1 MKKSLLQSKHKGL
14 WWLTWR
20 LKLQVSFECSLI
32 TKKFHKVH
40 KSQVH
45 KLRSKIAQ
53 SQIFA
58 TNQQESLNNL
68 WNKHAHNS
76 SLPSHLQ
83 MKHYIVWWS
92 WIANGQQRI
101 WSTKLKLQSSLLL
114 NPSKTPNESQTRTE
128 KRSTI
133 EGSIATLFAYKLQWN
148 FETQV
153 GEEGGL

>member
-1 MKKSLLQSKHKGL
+1 MKKSQLQSKHKGS

-45 KLRSKIAQ
+45 KLSKQ
-53 SQIFA
+53 DCTM
-58 TNQQESLNNL
+58 TNICYESTRIICE
-68 WNKHAHNS
+68 NKHAHNS

-83 MKHYIVWWS
+83 MKHYILWWS
-92 WIANGQQRI
+92 WIAKGQQRI
-101 WSTKLKLQSSLLL
+101 WATKLKLQSSLLL
-114 NPSKTPNESQTRTE
+114 NPSKTPNESETRTE

-133 EGSIATLFAYKLQWN
+133 KGSIPTLVACKLQWN

>member
-1 MKKSLLQSKHKGL
+1 MN
-14 WWLTWR
+14 R
-20 LKLQVSFECSLI
+20 
-32 TKKFHKVH
+32 
-40 KSQVH
+40 
-45 KLRSKIAQ
+45 
-53 SQIFA
+53 
-58 TNQQESLNNL
+58 QENLNNL

-83 MKHYIVWWS
+83 MKPYILWWS
-92 WIANGQQRI
+92 WIAKGQQRI
-101 WSTKLKLQSSLLL
+101 WATKLKLQSSLLL

-133 EGSIATLFAYKLQWN
+133 EGSIATLVAYKLQWN